1 MEEIL
6 NQILYGSMLESRNI
20 VDSLINELKKDSATV
35 PIVKKFVG
43 FLHSKDKK
51 NVKQLKE
58 KFDLF
63 SKNDEFLKKLNV
75 FLEAYPYTGK
85 CAIINL
91 DTNIPRIK
99 ALLERV
105 EDPILIELF
114 STRISKSV
122 EDISSHY
129 EKASFLLKERGFER
143 LSSQAFAW
151 HLKWKSDEI
160 QNVEESADYDIKAAE
175 CFKKSGEKELYHDAL
190 GLANISLMSSTT
202 DLEEQIK
209 YSRKASYHF
218 KKSGNVEVFRMKD
231 LRRKNA
237 IRFYEFAKTQDTLL
251 EAAEYYKEAANEF
264 EIGGDDVFYHRT
276 MALYYKCKLIGAKDW
291 DDKAKIFSKIAFHSK
306 KGNEEKEYYK
316 ALGDKYDSLSR
327 TEVGLEKIP
336 NLLKK
341 ASLNYQKAGD
351 NLSSHQA
358 MGSYYQ
364 LKAIIVKNGEKSKDF
379 FLKAAEEFKK
389 GKSLSNYY
397 NAIGHAK
404 ISSLLDSDKIK
415 PVVWKEIAEN
425 FKKSDTTMHFL
436 SMHNYYFSEFRL
448 TEDTKKRILYKK
460 KSIKAL
466 KGFIDQ
472 LEIQQASRSV
482 DEFLISKTGIDSKNL
497 LALYK
502 GKYYRFLAEIEEES
516 EQRRE
521 YYKKAIDCFTLVV
534 NECHDVVALR
544 ELGWT
549 FFEIGSFDGSFKVF
563 KEAGKLAPDNE
574 SIKVEIEIA
583 EKALIKDY
591 VKTREDYEK
600 ERQARK
606 KFEEQSIKFEEQSI
620 KLTDILYRQAPG
632 FRKDSFMDRILRVLF
647 DAGRN
652 FEKNY
657 KTYDKLLEPELRD
670 ILLSFL
676 NNEFKDETT
685 GETKQGVGKTDIH
698 IKNPDDYREIVIV
711 ECKKWKGEKQYLEG
725 FNQKMGYL
733 TGREKKSILLTFSDR
748 IHFSEVSG
756 KAKKAVKKDKGYIE
770 NSIKD
775 LESGS
780 DIHEANFVSEHKL
793 GENVKIK
800 VYHLFF
806 NLGFKLS

>member
-1 MEEIL
+1 LDGRGGWKVRI
-6 NQILYGSMLESRNI
+6 
-20 VDSLINELKKDSATV
+20 SLDFSTV
-35 PIVKKFVG
+35 P
-43 FLHSKDKK
+43 
-51 NVKQLKE
+51 
-58 KFDLF
+58 
-63 SKNDEFLKKLNV
+63 
-75 FLEAYPYTGK
+75 
-85 CAIINL
+85 
-91 DTNIPRIK
+91 
-99 ALLERV
+99 
-105 EDPILIELF
+105 
-114 STRISKSV
+114 
-122 EDISSHY
+122 
-129 EKASFLLKERGFER
+129 
-143 LSSQAFAW
+143 
-151 HLKWKSDEI
+151 
-160 QNVEESADYDIKAAE
+160 
-175 CFKKSGEKELYHDAL
+175 
-190 GLANISLMSSTT
+190 
-202 DLEEQIK
+202 
-209 YSRKASYHF
+209 
-218 KKSGNVEVFRMKD
+218 
-231 LRRKNA
+231 
-237 IRFYEFAKTQDTLL
+237 
-251 EAAEYYKEAANEF
+251 
-264 EIGGDDVFYHRT
+264 
-276 MALYYKCKLIGAKDW
+276 ALYYKCKLIGAKDW
-291 DDKAKIFSKIAFHSK
+291 NDKAKIFSKIAFHSK
-306 KGNEEKEYYK
+306 KGNEDNEYYK

-327 TEVGLEKIP
+327 TEAGLEKIL

-351 NLSSHQA
+351 NSSYHQA

-364 LKAIIVKNGEKSKDF
+364 LKAIIVKNRGKCKDF

-389 GKSLSNYY
+389 GKSLPNYY
-397 NAIGHAK
+397 TAIGYAK
-404 ISSLLDSDKIK
+404 IFGLPDSDKIK
-415 PVVWKEIAEN
+415 PVLWKEISEN
-425 FKKSDTTMHFL
+425 FKKGDITMHFL

-448 TEDTKKRILYKK
+448 TEDTKKRMLYKK

-466 KGFIDQ
+466 KEFIDQ

-497 LALYK
+497 LELYK

-516 EQRRE
+516 EQRRK
-521 YYKKAIDCFTLVV
+521 YYKKAIDYFTLVV

-549 FFEIGSFDGSFKVF
+549 FFEIGSFDGSFEVF

-606 KFEEQSIKFEEQSI
+606 KFEEQSIK
-620 KLTDILYRQAPG
+620 LTDILYRQAPRC
-632 FRKDSFMDRILRVLF
+632 RKDSFMDRILRVLF

-657 KTYDKLLEPELRD
+657 KTYAKLLEPELRD
-670 ILLSFL
+670 LLLSFL

-698 IKNPDDYREIVIV
+698 IKNPDDYRDIVIV

-748 IHFSEVSG
+748 IHFSDVSY
-756 KAKKAVKKDKGYIE
+756 KAKKAVEKDKGYIE

-780 DIHEANFVSEHKL
+780 DIHEANFVSDHKL
-793 GENVKIK
+793 GGNVKIK